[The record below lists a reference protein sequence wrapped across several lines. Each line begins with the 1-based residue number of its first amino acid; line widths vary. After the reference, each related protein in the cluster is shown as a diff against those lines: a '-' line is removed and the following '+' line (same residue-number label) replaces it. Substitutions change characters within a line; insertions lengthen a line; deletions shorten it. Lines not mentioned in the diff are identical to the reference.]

1 MKRVLSL
8 VGLLLLFAEGVTDAK
23 TPPAKP
29 AVLGEWHGK
38 YICTQGVTAL
48 KLIIAEGPKGKIT
61 ATFRFGPLPENP
73 EVPRGLYAME
83 GSYEVKTRRLKLK
96 GAQWIDASSGY
107 SMVDLDGGMDA
118 SGQRLSGRVPFPG
131 CTRFELER
139 DAPFVS

>member
-8 VGLLLLFAEGVTDAK
+8 VGLLFVFGEGAVDAR
-23 TPPAKP
+23 TPPGKP

-48 KLIIAEGPKGKIT
+48 KLSIAEGPKGRIT

-83 GSYEVKTRRLKLK
+83 GSYEVKTRRLRLK
-96 GAQWIDASSGY
+96 GTQWIDASSGY
-107 SMVDLDGGMDA
+107 SMVDLDGNMDA
-118 SGQRLSGRVPFPG
+118 PGQRLSGKVPFPG